1 MQEMSFKGTAP
12 TPPPPPPPQPRCREI
27 GFQEAPES
35 TTRLQ
40 ALQKMAATISLL
52 PAAGAVAVGAGGGLA
67 FPAEARAAKGA
78 AAGEAGQKEWIS
90 GKGAQPKGSDDKTGT
105 RKESKYLRCL
115 SNCLADCQKPT
126 YGPEKDREE
135 CLQTCQDECCTSY
148 EQCTYA
154 VTQNK

>member
-1 MQEMSFKGTAP
+1 MSLKGKATTSPP
-12 TPPPPPPPQPRCREI
+12 TTSERRREDAL
-27 GFQEAPES
+27 QAATEL
-35 TTRLQ
+35 TTRRQ

-52 PAAGAVAVGAGGGLA
+52 PAVGGVVAGAGGGLG
-67 FPAEARAAKGA
+67 FPAEAQAAKGA